1 MGSLFD
7 DVLQTISDWNP
18 KAEYSTENKYRND
31 RLAFL
36 RENLNSG
43 SDAFGSPIWG
53 LNHSGHHFIKKR
65 LDEV

>member
-31 RLAFL
+31 LLSFL

-43 SDAFGSPIWG
+43 SDAFSSPIWG
-53 LNHSGHHFIKKR
+53 S
-65 LDEV
+65 